1 LKAAS
6 GPAPATGPIEFFD
19 RQFRQQAGRG
29 ESALNPFEQ
38 LALEHVRGRVLDLG
52 CGLGNLAL
60 AAARRGC
67 EVTAVD
73 GSDAAIGRIRSAAAA
88 ERLALNAVQA
98 DLNGWPIEGQ
108 YDTVL
113 AIGLLMF
120 FARPRALELLGDIQA
135 HVAPG
140 GRAVV
145 NTFVEGTTWLEP
157 FAGQPYCLLGRD
169 ELAERFAGWR
179 ILECRFDR
187 YAAPGGTL
195 KEFVTLAAERP

>member
-1 LKAAS
+1 MNAAS
-6 GPAPATGPIEFFD
+6 GPAPAAGPIGFFD
-19 RQFRQQAGRG
+19 RQFLAQVERG
-29 ESALNPFEQ
+29 DYALNPFEQ
-38 LALEHVRGRVLDLG
+38 LALEHARGRVLDLG

-67 EVTAVD
+67 QVTAVD
-73 GSDAAIGRIRSAAAA
+73 GSAAAIGRIRSAAAA

-98 DLNGWPIEGQ
+98 DLNDWQIEGE
-108 YDTVL
+108 YETVL
-113 AIGLLMF
+113 GIGLLMF
-120 FARPRALELLGDIQA
+120 FARPRALELLGDIQT
-135 HVAPG
+135 HVTPG

-157 FAGQPYCLLGRD
+157 FGGQPYCLLGRD

-179 ILECRFDR
+179 ILERRFDR
-187 YAAPGGTL
+187 YAAPGGTA

>member
-1 LKAAS
+1 LNAAS
-6 GPAPATGPIEFFD
+6 GPARAAGPIGFFD
-19 RQFRQQAGRG
+19 RQFLGQVERG
-29 ESALNPFEQ
+29 EYALNPFEQ
-38 LALEHVRGRVLDLG
+38 LALEHARGRVLDLG

-73 GSDAAIGRIRSAAAA
+73 GSAAAIGRIRSVAAA
-88 ERLALNAVQA
+88 ERLALHAVQA
-98 DLNGWPIEGQ
+98 DLNGWRIEGR

-120 FARPRALELLGDIQA
+120 FARPRALELLGDIQT

-145 NTFVEGTTWLEP
+145 NAFVEGTTWLEP

-179 ILECRFDR
+179 VLECRHDS
-187 YAAPGGTL
+187 YAGPGGTL